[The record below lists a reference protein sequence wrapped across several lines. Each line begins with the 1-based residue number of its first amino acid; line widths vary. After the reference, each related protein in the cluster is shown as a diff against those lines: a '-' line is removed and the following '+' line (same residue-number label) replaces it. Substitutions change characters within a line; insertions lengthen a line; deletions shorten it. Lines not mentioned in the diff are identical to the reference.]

1 MFRRDHVSSSTVDTV
16 VFATCAGCI
25 MFLAL
30 MKWNAIVQKRK
41 NYCDVL
47 VSFAKRSNGAF
58 DQHAQEALARLDNLG
73 SNEDMNAEGYFTRAQ
88 LRDLNTHEGIVPS
101 NTRANEHR
109 ILMDYGRALRSDQR
123 DAWIRDRVQD
133 YLDRR
138 SEQYR
143 DLGIIAPTQYQQ
155 LQEEL
160 DEGRTA
166 ALLREPPVSDKINRI
181 QTQKQWKANDTQ
193 NVHDS
198 GVNQSMRKMLRNLMA
213 RDNEVVLPLGTFD
226 IRDDI
231 SNHIISGDFNEE
243 VKRKALIATQRMLDS
258 NASHTSI
265 SHLPESDVLRMVWR
279 RSYHPINSNGET
291 QRNIKDMV
299 VTQLADTITTM
310 PHGDQRVEQVCITG
324 RIGRITDALTHT
336 DNETAVI
343 GQPLSLD
350 AIRNNIYDYAHGE
363 LQRQIERFT
372 PAGGTANSDME
383 RVAASY
389 TDPTVTVDDASENAF
404 KANIVSKVEAYMT
417 TEYGDQLSANH
428 QRAIIDTVQAGL

>member
-88 LRDLNTHEGIVPS
+88 LRDLNAHEGIVPS

-143 DLGIIAPTQYQQ
+143 DVGIVAPTQYQQ
-155 LQEEL
+155 LQKEL

-166 ALLREPPVSDKINRI
+166 ALLR
-181 QTQKQWKANDTQ
+181 
-193 NVHDS
+193 
-198 GVNQSMRKMLRNLMA
+198 
-213 RDNEVVLPLGTFD
+213 
-226 IRDDI
+226 
-231 SNHIISGDFNEE
+231 
-243 VKRKALIATQRMLDS
+243 
-258 NASHTSI
+258 
-265 SHLPESDVLRMVWR
+265 
-279 RSYHPINSNGET
+279 
-291 QRNIKDMV
+291 
-299 VTQLADTITTM
+299 
-310 PHGDQRVEQVCITG
+310 
-324 RIGRITDALTHT
+324 
-336 DNETAVI
+336 
-343 GQPLSLD
+343 
-350 AIRNNIYDYAHGE
+350 
-363 LQRQIERFT
+363 
-372 PAGGTANSDME
+372 
-383 RVAASY
+383 
-389 TDPTVTVDDASENAF
+389 
-404 KANIVSKVEAYMT
+404 
-417 TEYGDQLSANH
+417 
-428 QRAIIDTVQAGL
+428 